1 MGPSATVC
9 FGAAWV
15 EFAYSDHV
23 SVSSDRE
30 PVTEP
35 TTSPPA
41 ASPWTPAVPIPGGVV
56 ALSYVLIAVAW
67 FPLVGSVLHWMN
79 CRVPADVDDLRPL
92 YSASMTAIVVLC
104 WFWVQRRS
112 TMLETTRVRSF
123 VILAASILAV
133 GLVPIVLVVV
143 SPLTPYIETAR
154 RECGSADD
162 GLVGLV
168 LYLPLLSFLVAQ
180 LINPAGSKASLT
192 RWIITAAV
200 LTGLWAAYALIVQP
214 WPPAGS

>member
-1 MGPSATVC
+1 M
-9 FGAAWV
+9 
-15 EFAYSDHV
+15 
-23 SVSSDRE
+23 
-30 PVTEP
+30 
-35 TTSPPA
+35 
-41 ASPWTPAVPIPGGVV
+41 
-56 ALSYVLIAVAW
+56 LIAVAW

-92 YSASMTAIVVLC
+92 YAASTTAIAVLC
-104 WFWVQRRS
+104 WFWVQHRS
-112 TMLETTRVRSF
+112 TMFETTRVRKL

-133 GLVPIVLVVV
+133 GLVPIVLVVI
-143 SPLTPYIETAR
+143 SPLTPYVETAR

-180 LINPAGSKASLT
+180 LINPAGSKPSLT

-200 LTGLWAAYALIVQP
+200 LTGIWAAYALIVQP
-214 WPPAGS
+214 WPRAGS